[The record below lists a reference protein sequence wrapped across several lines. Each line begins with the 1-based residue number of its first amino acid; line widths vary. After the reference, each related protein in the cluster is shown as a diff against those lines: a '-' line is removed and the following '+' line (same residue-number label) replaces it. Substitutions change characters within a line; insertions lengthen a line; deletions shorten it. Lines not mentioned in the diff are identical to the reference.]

1 MKTMKL
7 ASGRETFEIQR
18 DGYSEVLLVGEENSL
33 MTDAEWNEYA
43 TRTAKDNSIRMKR
56 EREERRA
63 RNLAAFNRDRLT
75 VRA

>member
-1 MKTMKL
+1 MKL

-63 RNLAAFNRDRLT
+63 RNLADFNRDRLT

>member
-1 MKTMKL
+1 MKL

-18 DGYSEVLLVGEENSL
+18 DGYFEVLLVGEENSL

>member
-1 MKTMKL
+1 MKL

>member
-1 MKTMKL
+1 
-7 ASGRETFEIQR
+7 
-18 DGYSEVLLVGEENSL
+18 

>member
-1 MKTMKL
+1 MKL
-7 ASGRETFEIQR
+7 TSGRETFEIQR
-18 DGYSEVLLVGEENSL
+18 DGYSEVLLVGEEDSV

>member
-1 MKTMKL
+1 MKL

-18 DGYSEVLLVGEENSL
+18 DGYSEVLLVGEEDSV

>member
-1 MKTMKL
+1 MKQL
-7 ASGRETFEIQR
+7 HSEIVR
-18 DGYSEVLLVGEENSL
+18 
-33 MTDAEWNEYA
+33 AWNEYA